1 MKKILS
7 MAFAGLIAFS
17 TNAQD
22 RGNWCGSDAHLQELL
37 DADPAQRAYFEQ
49 KLEEQIARSASVQR
63 NGETVIVPTVVHVLY
78 ADCDA
83 SISAAQVKDGIRV
96 LNEDMM
102 RLNGDTSETRAIFK
116 PHAAATPIEFRLAQ
130 IDPDGNPTNGITRT
144 LTNAALSAGQN
155 VKSIINWPAN
165 EYFNIWVVENIAG
178 GGGGTILG
186 YAQFPGSGSWGTYGI
201 VIRDDMF
208 GTIGTATADG
218 RTLTH
223 EIGHCLNLFHTFQSG
238 CGGNC
243 NTSGDRICDTP
254 PVVTSSWAC
263 DFGMNTCAND
273 ASGSNAF
280 NSNVVDQIENYMSYN
295 DCQNMFTNDQ
305 ADRMLAVFN
314 THTVLNEL
322 VSEENLINTGVG
334 GFLAADFDPE
344 LDVVVADRPSTFI
357 DLTRYEAEEWSW
369 DFGASSFPPTST
381 DQNPSV
387 AMIETGIR
395 SITLDVSR
403 GGEDLSVTKNV
414 LVCSQEGQSIPFS
427 EDFESAG
434 SFPTLSWITKNNDAD
449 EHGFVV
455 TNLAAYS
462 GEQSIMIENE
472 GKCEAYTDELIS
484 QTMDFSPFSEVE
496 LTFKAAFARR
506 DINSTDFMR
515 VYVSRDYGES
525 WQLAGLKGST
535 SLESVSGFKNGSW
548 VPASQDEWKE
558 HSFAIFQ
565 SNLMREGILVKIEFT
580 AEGGN
585 NLFIDDIAFNGDFTG
600 ELLLKSPKDETY
612 GLKKDVLLDW
622 KAVGAA
628 QSYEYQLDQVTSFDS
643 EALITGTTTFI
654 NSSADNEDTEAFV
667 EDLELNTVYFWRV
680 RYQRNNGDW
689 SDWSETWAFQVS
701 ADGLSTGDDPVASD
715 WKAYPNPADD
725 RITIASNAASLQNVS
740 VYDISGRMVQQVDN
754 IHANTFNLDV
764 QGLDAG
770 MYFLQLTDDKGPQK
784 AIPVMVR

>member
-1 MKKILS
+1 MKKILW
-7 MAFAGLIAFS
+7 MAFAGLIA
-17 TNAQD
+17 TNVYAQD

-49 KLEEQIARSASVQR
+49 KLEEQIARSANVQR
-63 NGETVIVPTVVHVLY
+63 NGETIIVPTVVHVLY

-83 SISAAQVKDGIRV
+83 SISVAQVKDGMRV

-102 RLNGDTSETRAIFK
+102 RLNADTSETRSIFK
-116 PHAAATPIEFRLAQ
+116 PHAAATPVEFRLAQ
-130 IDPDGNPTNGITRT
+130 IDPNGNPTNGITRT

-155 VKSIINWPAN
+155 VKNIINWPAD

-201 VIRDDMF
+201 VIRDNMF
-208 GTIGTATADG
+208 GTIGTATSDG

-223 EIGHCLNLFHTFQSG
+223 EVGHCLNLFHTFQSG

-243 NTSGDRICDTP
+243 NSSGDRICDTP
-254 PVVTSSWAC
+254 PVVTASWAC
-263 DFGMNTCAND
+263 DFGLNTCAND

-280 NSNVVDQIENYMSYN
+280 NSNVADQIENYMSYN
-295 DCQNMFTNDQ
+295 DCQNMFTKGQ

-314 THTVLNEL
+314 TYNVLSDL

-334 GFLAADFDPE
+334 GFLSADFEPE
-344 LDVVVADRPSTFI
+344 FDIVIADLPNTFT

-369 DFGASSFPPTST
+369 DFGASSFPPTSI

-395 SITLDVSR
+395 PITLDVSR
-403 GGEDLSVTKNV
+403 DGEDLSITKNV
-414 LVCSQEGQSIPFS
+414 LVCSQEGQSIPFD
-427 EDFESAG
+427 EGFETAST
-434 SFPTLSWITKNNDAD
+434 FPTSSWITKNNDAD
-449 EHGFVV
+449 EHTFVV

-462 GEQSIMIENE
+462 GEQSIMLENE
-472 GKCEAYTDELIS
+472 GRCEAYSDELIS
-484 QTMDFSPFSEVE
+484 QTMDFSPFDEVE
-496 LTFKAAFARR
+496 LTFKAAYARR

-525 WQLAGLKGST
+525 WQLAGLKGSA
-535 SLESVSGFKNGSW
+535 SLESTNGFKNGSW
-548 VPASQDEWKE
+548 VPASQTDWKE
-558 HSFAIFQ
+558 HSFTIFQ
-565 SNLMREGILVKIEFT
+565 SNLMREGIMMKIEFT

-585 NLFIDDIAFNGDFTG
+585 NLFIDDISFSGDFSG
-600 ELLLKSPKDETY
+600 ELLLKNPKDGKT
-612 GLKKDVLLDW
+612 GLKKDVLIDW

-628 QSYEYQLDQVTSFDS
+628 QSYEYQLDQVNSFDS
-643 EALITGTTTFI
+643 EALITGTTNFI
-654 NSSADNEDTEAFV
+654 NSSADNEDTEALV
-667 EDLELNTVYFWRV
+667 EDLELGTTYFWRV
-680 RYQRNNGDW
+680 RYLRNNGENSAW
-689 SDWSETWAFQVS
+689 SDTWSFQVS
-701 ADGLSTGDDPVASD
+701 EDGLSTGEDPVASA
-715 WKAYPNPADD
+715 WSAYPNPADD
-725 RITIASNAASLQNVS
+725 RITIASNNAMLETVQVF
-740 VYDISGRMVQQVDN
+740 DISGRMIHQVNN
-754 IHANTFNLDV
+754 INANTFNLDV

-770 MYFLQLTDDKGPQK
+770 MYFLQLTDDQGPQK